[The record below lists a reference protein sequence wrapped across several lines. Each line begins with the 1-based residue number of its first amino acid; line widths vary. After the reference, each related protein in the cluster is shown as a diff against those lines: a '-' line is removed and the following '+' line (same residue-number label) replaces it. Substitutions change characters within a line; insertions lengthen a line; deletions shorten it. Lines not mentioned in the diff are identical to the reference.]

1 MTELIFLG
9 VVAYIVAVAWRH
21 RSLARNPLR
30 LPRGSPVKPYNLKFE
45 VSRTPRERIGAD
57 GGAYGEQRDRYL
69 LDLGKL
75 TCTCADG
82 QRKRRYKRKDPR
94 RLCRHLVRELR
105 DRGLITG
112 ADPWSQAIIDSASG
126 IPDNAFLI
134 RLTTAPN
141 VLLVHEEGS
150 RWFNLFAHTQHHGQ
164 PIAEASGPIE
174 RFGWSPDEQ
183 RWSYGKAPPGSREI
197 RQYLG

>member
-1 MTELIFLG
+1 MEILIALAVG
-9 VVAYIVAVAWRH
+9 YIILVVFRR

-30 LPRGSPVKPYNLKFE
+30 LPHGSPIKPYKLKFE
-45 VSRTPRERIGAD
+45 MGSLPRERIGAA
-57 GGAYGEQRDRYL
+57 GGAYGEDMDRYL

-75 TCTCADG
+75 TCTCADW
-82 QRKRRYKRKDPR
+82 QKKRQYKRKDPR

-105 DRGLITG
+105 DRRLIAGT
-112 ADPWSQAIIDSASG
+112 DNWSQAIIDNASG
-126 IPDNAFLI
+126 IPDSAFLI

-141 VLLVHEEGS
+141 MLLVHEQGS
-150 RWFNLFAHTQHHGQ
+150 HWFNIFAHTQQRGQ

-183 RWSYGKAPPGSREI
+183 RWSYGKAPPGSREL